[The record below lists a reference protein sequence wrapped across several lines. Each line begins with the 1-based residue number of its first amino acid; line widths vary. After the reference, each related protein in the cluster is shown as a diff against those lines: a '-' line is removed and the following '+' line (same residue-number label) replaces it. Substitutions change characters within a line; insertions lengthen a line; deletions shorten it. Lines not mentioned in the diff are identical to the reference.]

1 VVEGVVVAG
10 VVEGVVEGV
19 VDSGEDVEGVVE
31 VEVVEVE
38 VVEVVEVV
46 VDGPASSAVRAAR
59 AAVACGMPAPV
70 RVSTPGVKTSVAEV
84 MRAWRT
90 WAAVASGWAS
100 KRIAAI
106 PATRG
111 AAIDVPDHA

>member
-1 VVEGVVVAG
+1 MVAG

-31 VEVVEVE
+31 VEVVEV
-38 VVEVVEVV
+38 VVVVVVVEVV
-46 VDGPASSAVRAAR
+46 VDGPASSAVRAER